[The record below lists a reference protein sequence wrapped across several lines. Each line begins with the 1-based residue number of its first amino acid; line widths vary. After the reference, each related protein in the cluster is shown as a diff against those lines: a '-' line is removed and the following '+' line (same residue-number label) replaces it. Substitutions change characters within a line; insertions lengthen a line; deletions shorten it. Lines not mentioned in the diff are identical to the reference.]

1 MRAWLDCDVPDT
13 RGLGPQVEV
22 DFDLFQERY
31 WRRIVTA
38 LPDGEA
44 ATWFR
49 KKSDAGL
56 VFKSQVPLHNGL
68 HCSKVRVQLHQ
79 IFGGV
84 KLIIYASRAPHFRK
98 YQISRSARKLLELMF
113 VITTSFRV
121 AFFFDFQILTALVGF
136 LGCIVCI
143 RDLRYK

>member
-1 MRAWLDCDVPDT
+1 MRAWLDCDVPDM

-68 HCSKVRVQLHQ
+68 HCSKVRVGTVAANL
-79 IFGGV
+79 GGV
-84 KLIIYASRAPHFRK
+84 NLKFYAFRAPHFLK
-98 YQISRSARKLLELMF
+98 YQTSQSARKLLELMF
-113 VITTSFRV
+113 VT
-121 AFFFDFQILTALVGF
+121 ALFFDFQILTALVGF
-136 LGCIVCI
+136 LGCMCAFGT
-143 RDLRYK
+143 